1 MVDHVH
7 LGRVWGKHGHLRT
20 LPTEVDQAAGERG
33 ERGEGVQESYSL
45 RQGTGWT
52 MHTHADAS
60 WISEPSYTPHPDSTY
75 STRRGRRHMACLLL
89 TGVYIAYHSHLA
101 VRGG

>member
-33 ERGEGVQESYSL
+33 GEGSRREERGERGEGVQESYVQSQA
-45 RQGTGWT
+45 RNRVD
-52 MHTHADAS
+52 H
-60 WISEPSYTPHPDSTY
+60 
-75 STRRGRRHMACLLL
+75 
-89 TGVYIAYHSHLA
+89 VHS
-101 VRGG
+101 R